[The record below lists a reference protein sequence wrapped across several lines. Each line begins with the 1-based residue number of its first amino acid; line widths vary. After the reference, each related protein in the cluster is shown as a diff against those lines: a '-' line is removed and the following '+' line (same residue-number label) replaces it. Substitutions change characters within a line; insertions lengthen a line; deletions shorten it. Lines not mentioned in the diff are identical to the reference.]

1 MKVGGTVRKNKTLG
15 RLFVD
20 LSLLNTFDNAI
31 KVSERCLL
39 NQGVKAG
46 ALSRRH
52 SLAPGTFRNIKAP
65 SLLGRQRA

>member
-1 MKVGGTVRKNKTLG
+1 MKLGGTVRKNKFVG
-15 RLFVD
+15 RLFVV
-20 LSLLNTFDNAI
+20 LAPLKHLDNVI

-46 ALSRRH
+46 ALSQRH
-52 SLAPGTFRNIKAP
+52 SLAPGTFWNIKAP